1 MLYILLVIGTMRR
14 TWGVTHEEM
23 VRRKWGLGEVVAPTI
38 WDADWDYFSTAD
50 HCHHTLCPCPCCL
63 QEASIVTEL
72 DLRFNNIIYHQYSS
86 LTSLLN
92 FWITPEP
99 LRVYLRF
106 RYYKQV
112 SSSFCNN
119 LSLIYKGSMLWRS
132 LLRRSRKWLFL
143 RSDT

>member
-1 MLYILLVIGTMRR
+1 MLYILLVIGTMRH

-23 VRRKWGLGEVVAPTI
+23 VRRKWGPGKVVAPTI
-38 WDADWDYFSTAD
+38 WGADWDYFCVAN
-50 HCHHTLCPCPCCL
+50 CCCHTLYSCPCCL
-63 QEASIVTEL
+63 QETLIVTEL

-86 LTSLLN
+86 LISLLN
-92 FWITPEP
+92 FWITSEP

-112 SSSFCNN
+112 SSLFCNN
-119 LSLIYKGSMLWRS
+119 LSLIYKGSMLWRLS
-132 LLRRSRKWLFL
+132 LRRSRKWLFL